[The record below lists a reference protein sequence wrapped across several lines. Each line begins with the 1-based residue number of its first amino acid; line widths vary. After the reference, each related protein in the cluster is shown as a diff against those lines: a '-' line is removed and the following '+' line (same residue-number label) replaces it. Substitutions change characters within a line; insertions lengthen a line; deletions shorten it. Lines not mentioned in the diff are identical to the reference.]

1 MPWITNCK
9 FYLFCDFLFLICDR
23 NSLIVKPQVAA
34 IDFSNVRPDSLDI
47 EDFGVEN
54 YADDDY
60 VAENNENRA

>member
-1 MPWITNCK
+1 MFTHHE
-9 FYLFCDFLFLICDR
+9 LFLSVCGFICDR

-54 YADDDY
+54 YADDDSY
-60 VAENNENRA
+60 GAEDNENST

>member
-1 MPWITNCK
+1 MILTTRLHSVCG
-9 FYLFCDFLFLICDR
+9 YLNR

-54 YADDDY
+54 YADDDSY
-60 VAENNENRA
+60 GAEDNENRT